1 MIMVIGMAKK
11 NDFVSTRLQYL
22 RKKKGV
28 SQAELAT
35 RIFVSR
41 EAVRDWERKKS
52 EPSCEALVHLSDF
65 YQVSTDY
72 ILGIQQ
78 PRLLRVDHLSKEQV
92 EVLNKLIHWM
102 EKADSA
108 DESQTISIGEKP

>member
-11 NDFVSTRLQYL
+11 NNLVSTRLQCL
-22 RKKKGV
+22 RKREGL

-35 RIFVSR
+35 RIYVSR

-78 PRLLRVDHLSKEQV
+78 PRRLRVDKLSREQV

-102 EKADSA
+102 EEADSA